1 MENKNVYMT
10 SHGSRIRDSFFKLEP
25 NVRVYMNCS
34 DTLTYVSSI
43 GILLIL
49 KNNLSKKNEIINY
62 VKLQK
67 IFNNFLKLF
76 RSDAINTE
84 RLLSEI
90 RKKITENI
98 TKIKNKLIEVNK
110 MINKKMDKIK
120 EKLEVRPLDKKV
132 ENELKKREKKL
143 LFMKNMISKYMS
155 GDREKLKFINK
166 NLYESINKYEKL
178 YKKYE
183 KSKKYMDYAFHHQ
196 FGFRKKDNERIYLNA
211 FNMCVYSGNLDN
223 NIKKYMLS
231 YKLLDLNIC
240 PNLYFTGDYENDF
253 KAYISELPIKMEIR
267 KNNEVIANSED
278 IKKMLNKFFQ
288 KVLKY
293 KETGR
298 FYHKNNYYYLST
310 TNNIYKNR
318 NLLILYKNVVTEYQK
333 KMNLEIAGLRNIYRI
348 TKESYVI
355 NLKLVNTLEGEEKAR
370 KLIVVKKLYLKM
382 KEIEHMI
389 KNIYNKY
396 KMLTKNKYEMYINKS
411 ENELFYPFIKMDDCN
426 IKETLGNVVNNYIDQ
441 YIKDYDMN
449 IKDENIL
456 FRYYNVRKRKYMN
469 VKECLEKQG
478 KEYKKYNGNNSY
490 VRLRDLLIYLYNYY
504 GLNKNPNIKLDL
516 TLTNCIGEFSKQER
530 IYKSTR
536 LNVEDYYEK
545 IYKIYGKKMT
555 LREYDNEGKRG
566 EMKKI
571 RKSCSLYK
579 VKDGCPSHCDIPYDM
594 SRRTCVVKGRKKY
607 VRKGKLLGNKLLGD
621 K

>member
-34 DTLTYVSSI
+34 DTLTYVGNI

-49 KNNLSKKNEIINY
+49 KNNLTKKNEIINY

-76 RSDAINTE
+76 KSEAINTE

-90 RKKITENI
+90 REKMNENLR
-98 TKIKNKLIEVNK
+98 KIKNKLNEVDN
-110 MINKKMDKIK
+110 MIDKNIDKIK
-120 EKLEVRPLDKKV
+120 KKLEVKVLDKKV
-132 ENELKKREKKL
+132 ENELKNREKKL
-143 LFMKNMISKYMS
+143 LFMKNMINKYMN

-166 NLYESINKYEKL
+166 NLYENVKKYEKM

-183 KSKKYMDYAFHHQ
+183 KSKKYMDYAYHHQ
-196 FGFRKKDNERIYLNA
+196 FGFRKKNNERIYLNA

-231 YKLLDLNIC
+231 YGLLDLNIC
-240 PNLYFTGDYENDF
+240 PNLYFSGDYKNDF

-267 KNNEVIANSED
+267 KNNEVIANSDD

-288 KVLKY
+288 KTLEY
-293 KETGR
+293 KEVGK
-298 FYHKNNYYYLST
+298 FYQKDNYYYLST
-310 TNNIYKNR
+310 TNNIYKNH
-318 NLLILYKNVVTEYQK
+318 NLIILYKNVITEYK
-333 KMNLEIAGLRNIYRI
+333 EKMDLEIGELTNMSRTTSELYY
-348 TKESYVI
+348 K
-355 NLKLVNTLEGEEKAR
+355 NLKLVNTLSGEEKVK
-370 KLIVVKKLYLKM
+370 KLIFVKKLYLKI
-382 KEIEHMI
+382 KEIERMI
-389 KNIYNKY
+389 KNVYNKY
-396 KMLTKNKYEMYINKS
+396 KMLTKNKYEIYINKS
-411 ENELFYPFIKMDDCN
+411 KNELFYPFIKMDDCN

-449 IKDENIL
+449 TNDENIL
-456 FRYYNVRKRKYMN
+456 FRYYNVRKGKYMN
-469 VKECLEKQG
+469 VEECYEKQR
-478 KEYKKYNGNNSY
+478 KEYKKYNNNNSY
-490 VRLRDLLIYLYNYY
+490 VRLRDLLIYLYDYY
-504 GLNKNPNIKLDL
+504 GLNKNPNMKLDL

-545 IYKIYGKKMT
+545 IYKINGKKMT
-555 LREYDNEGKRG
+555 LREYDNEGKR
-566 EMKKI
+566 EEIKKI
-571 RKSCSLYK
+571 RKSCRLYK
-579 VKDGCPSHCDIPYDM
+579 VEDGCPSHCDIPYNVD
-594 SRRTCVVKGRKKY
+594 RKTCVVKGRKKY
-607 VRKGKLLGNKLLGD
+607 VRKHKFLGNKLPGN